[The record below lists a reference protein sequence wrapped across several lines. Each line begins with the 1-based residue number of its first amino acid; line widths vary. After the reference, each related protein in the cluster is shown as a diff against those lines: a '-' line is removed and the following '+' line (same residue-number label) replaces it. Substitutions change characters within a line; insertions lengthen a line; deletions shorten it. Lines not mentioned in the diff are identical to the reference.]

1 MFNGLPLLDQQ
12 QMGLV
17 LGVHKD
23 VDSEATGER
32 AGGDQY
38 ALDGLLSRGD

>member
-17 LGVHKD
+17 LSVHKD

-32 AGGDQY
+32 AGGDQH
-38 ALDGLLSRGD
+38 ALDCLFGLGV

>member
-1 MFNGLPLLDQQ
+1 MFSGLPPLQPQ

-17 LGVHKD
+17 LSVHED

-32 AGGDQY
+32 AGGGQH
-38 ALDGLLSRGD
+38 ALDGLLGLGD